1 MAALPA
7 LAAAVLAG
15 CSGHHAAPQ
24 ARKTARPPAGNET
37 IQPPPATYMSC
48 AAADLTGRLG
58 VIRRGTGRYAR
69 NVILT
74 NNSGRPCTL
83 AGGPSEI
90 TGVRRN
96 GRRVR
101 LVTGATP
108 GVSVDYGLVGPANL
122 RPGQSAQVVIHIPS
136 WRGSCERYALSPVAN
151 ARRWPLPLLSP
162 LLSTSIRRAGPVSL
176 LAAHDASAPGT
187 FPPRSW
193 SVCAAPSPPLGL
205 TATAPIRRRGGV
217 KGRFACTLTR
227 HVDLCSLPC
236 GQIGP

>member
-24 ARKTARPPAGNET
+24 ARKAARPPAGNET

-74 NNSGRPCTL
+74 NNSQRPCTL

-90 TGVRRN
+90 TGVP
-96 GRRVR
+96 
-101 LVTGATP
+101 P
-108 GVSVDYGLVGPANL
+108 GVSVDYGLVGPTNL
-122 RPGQSAQVVIHIPS
+122 RPGQSAQVVIQTTTMCKKAI
-136 WRGSCERYALSPVAN
+136 
-151 ARRWPLPLLSP
+151 
-162 LLSTSIRRAGPVSL
+162 AGRV
-176 LAAHDASAPGT
+176 DI
-187 FPPRSW
+187 F
-193 SVCAAPSPPLGL
+193 V
-205 TATAPIRRRGGV
+205 
-217 KGRFACTLTR
+217 TL
-227 HVDLCSLPC
+227 D
-236 GQIGP
+236 IGIA